1 MNRGA
6 DFMGHIGNKGTF
18 GEVGFLCLAG
28 HFIQLLNMELLVGV
42 IGYFDEVALNVA
54 LFSHGKITEPAFENA
69 VISGI
74 ITGFTG
80 TGTKMGYP
88 VTEFLIK
95 KFLFWGNL
103 MIHQETFK
111 LRKIFSGDVI
121 ASDVFSMAAERYIAI
136 FAAFLTDV
144 FGINGQ
150 IIEICSAEQHK

>member
-1 MNRGA
+1 
-6 DFMGHIGNKGTF
+6 MGHIGNKGTF

-74 ITGFTG
+74 IPRFIAIRVKTQ
-80 TGTKMGYP
+80 YP
-88 VTEFLIK
+88 VAEFFIQ

-111 LRKIFSGDVI
+111 LRKIFSGDFI
-121 ASDVFSMAAERYIAI
+121 ASDVFSMAAERYITI
-136 FAAFLTDV
+136 FAAFLPDV
-144 FGINGQ
+144 FGINRQ
-150 IIEICSAEQHK
+150 VIKICSAEQHK

>member
-1 MNRGA
+1 
-6 DFMGHIGNKGTF
+6 MGNIGDKGTL
-18 GEVGFLCLAG
+18 GEIGFFCLAC
-28 HFIQLLNMELLVGV
+28 HFIQLLNMELLVGIV
-42 IGYFDEVALNVA
+42 GYFDEVSLDAASL
-54 LFSHGKITEPAFENA
+54 SHGKITEPAFENA

-88 VTEFLIK
+88 VAEFLIK